1 MVGCDLPFLDAGLL
15 TLLRDHAP
23 AAQAAVP
30 RVDSRPQALHAR
42 YGRAALPHV
51 QARLQRGDLRLLGLL
66 DDLDPAWLD
75 EPALRAI
82 DPTLRGLTNIEHAGG
97 ARRGAEA
104 GVKVGV
110 MGAGAIGG
118 YLGGRL
124 RAAGVPV
131 VLVGRQ
137 ALAEQTGTHGLRLTA
152 LDGYDRTLRPGE
164 LEVATTPAPL
174 SDCDVV
180 LVTVKSG
187 ATVAAARQLKPHLR
201 DDATVVSFQNG
212 VRNPSLLA
220 AELGPRVLAA
230 MVPFNVVWRADGHLH
245 QGTSGVLHLEAGP
258 RALPLLDALNRAGLP
273 TRDEIDMRAV
283 LWGKLLLN
291 LNNPINALAGVPL
304 RDELSTRAYRRVLA
318 ACQREALA
326 ALAQA
331 GIAAQRG
338 CPCRRRCCRGCCGCP
353 TSCSG

>member
-1 MVGCDLPFLDAGLL
+1 
-15 TLLRDHAP
+15 
-23 AAQAAVP
+23 
-30 RVDSRPQALHAR
+30 
-42 YGRAALPHV
+42 
-51 QARLQRGDLRLLGLL
+51 
-66 DDLDPAWLD
+66 
-75 EPALRAI
+75 
-82 DPTLRGLTNIEHAGG
+82 
-97 ARRGAEA
+97 
-104 GVKVGV
+104 VKVGV

-137 ALAEQTGTHGLRLTA
+137 ALAEQTGTRGLRLTA

-331 GIAAQRG
+331 GIAAQLGMPMPPALLPGLLRL
-338 CPCRRRCCRGCCGCP
+338 PNFLFRVIARSMIRIDPQARSSMWEDLERRRPTEVDALNGEVVRLAEAAGLPAPANATVMALVRQAEGRGSPRLDAATLLRHVDEAWRAAGADRMLRP
-353 TSCSG
+353 